1 MGKWRR
7 PSHPTDY
14 EVGYGRP
21 PESTRFQPG
30 RSGNPK
36 GRPRQQRT
44 VGALL
49 QQALSKKVKIQENG
63 VTKYLTTEQVALM
76 QLANKAAKGDLRAM
90 KLVFDLKD
98 RYQGPSGQQPFV
110 IRVEPEDLKL

>member
-7 PSHPTDY
+7 PSQPPDY

-30 RSGNPK
+30 RSGNPS
-36 GRPRQQRT
+36 GRPRKQKT

-49 QQALSKKVKIQENG
+49 QQALSRRVKIQEDG
-63 VTKYLTTEQVALM
+63 VTKCLSVEQIALTR
-76 QLANKAAKGDLRAM
+76 LANKAAKGDLRAV
-90 KLVFDLKD
+90 KLIYELKE
-98 RYQGPSGQQPFV
+98 RYSGSTGEQPFE
-110 IRVEPEDLKL
+110 IRLLPGDENL